1 MADEAIAKVFVLFL
15 LHILVDFLKF
25 CKVNGCVIGNSNL
38 VVFVGPFISKKER
51 QQQVT
56 ELQGVSIFD
65 SNISLSQSAQN
76 FTNVYVK
83 DLNTSANEPEVFA
96 LFSKYGKVTS
106 GVIMKNDNGASKG
119 FGFFNYETHEQA
131 QAAVEA
137 LNNFEFL
144 GKRIYVARAQ
154 KLSERRRELEQTYK
168 SYLMDHLRKGTNL
181 YVKNLDD
188 DVTDSMLQG

>member
-1 MADEAIAKVFVLFL
+1 
-15 LHILVDFLKF
+15 
-25 CKVNGCVIGNSNL
+25 
-38 VVFVGPFISKKER
+38 
-51 QQQVT
+51 
-56 ELQGVSIFD
+56 
-65 SNISLSQSAQN
+65 
-76 FTNVYVK
+76 VK
-83 DLNTSANEPEVFA
+83 DLNTSANEADVFA

-119 FGFFNYETHEQA
+119 FGFFNYEAHEQA

-154 KLSERRRELEQTYK
+154 KISERRRELEQTYK

-188 DVTDSMLQG
+188 DVTDSMLQGLPMSFLVIMPSNIFFRGIQEIRPNHFLRCHEGREGCF